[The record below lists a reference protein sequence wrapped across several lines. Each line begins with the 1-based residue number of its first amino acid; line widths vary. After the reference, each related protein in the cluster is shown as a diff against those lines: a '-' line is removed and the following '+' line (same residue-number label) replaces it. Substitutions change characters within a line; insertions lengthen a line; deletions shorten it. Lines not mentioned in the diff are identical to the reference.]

1 MQPQEGSAYSQA
13 GFFMPGFNA
22 EEFEEG
28 GKASPEPDDQLPFR
42 KKRINTT
49 LQQDRHHIA
58 ARTAV
63 TPQPDAHRRAARPI
77 YTPLPDRM
85 RTEGFDGEGKYAESR
100 SFPVSHAWELQVS
113 SVPTEAITTLRPEDL
128 MRSLQP
134 EQLLTCTIRM
144 DKGVFTTRYLVSLA
158 PGSPPVL
165 IAKKRIG
172 RTPAE
177 YLIAATADFRTVLAK
192 LKSNFTGSQFLLYV
206 PKKTNGGARN
216 EIAIMIYSIGE
227 KPDGYRKLMA
237 YIPDFALFPH
247 SSDLLDRVKSAS
259 LAGLHLYN
267 TLPPTYSP
275 GTYYPATRSY
285 AFHIPSATPVKWS
298 FKNFQLFQYGS
309 EGYFAV
315 QMVKTTPCTYQ
326 VAIRGPISPLQGVG
340 IALSSIDHKILCD

>member
-1 MQPQEGSAYSQA
+1 MQPQEGFDYSQA
-13 GFFMPGFNA
+13 DFSMPGFNA
-22 EEFEEG
+22 EEA

-42 KKRINTT
+42 KKRINTA

-63 TPQPDAHRRAARPI
+63 TPQPEAHRRATRPI
-77 YTPLPDRM
+77 YTPAPDRI
-85 RTEGFDGEGKYAESR
+85 RTEDCEEKYAESR
-100 SFPVSHAWELQVS
+100 SFPVSRAWELQVS
-113 SVPTEAITTLRPEDL
+113 SMPTETITSLRPEDL
-128 MRSLQP
+128 TRPLQP

-144 DKGVFTTRYLVSLA
+144 DKGVFTTRYLISLG
-158 PGSPPVL
+158 PGSPPVF

-206 PKKTNGGARN
+206 PKKTNGGVRK
-216 EIAIMIYSIGE
+216 EISIMIYSIGE

-237 YIPDFALFPH
+237 YIPDFVLLPH
-247 SSDLLDRVKSAS
+247 SSDLVDRVKSAS

-267 TLPPTYSP
+267 TLAPTYSP
-275 GTYYPATRSY
+275 GTYYLETRSY

-309 EGYFAV
+309 EGYFTM

-326 VAIRGPISPLQGVG
+326 VAIRGPLSPLQGVG